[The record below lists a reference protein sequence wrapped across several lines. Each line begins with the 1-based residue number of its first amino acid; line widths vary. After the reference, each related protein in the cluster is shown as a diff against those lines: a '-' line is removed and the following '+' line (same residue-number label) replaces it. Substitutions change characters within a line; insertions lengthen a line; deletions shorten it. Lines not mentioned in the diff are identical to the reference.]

1 MSRAAQAAYSRLVT
15 RSRTLL
21 VVAVLV
27 GALVVGMLGVFGLG
41 GIAGVRG
48 VSPAQPGAVDPVDP
62 VDPVGAGT
70 AGPPSPASAADF
82 RFTATL
88 TDSRRYQ
95 EDRVLLVALRNR
107 GAAPVRVERLQLRTD
122 LFGTVPPGTQDTVLP
137 PTGRRLDLPVAYGPP
152 RCGGG
157 SAGRPSAPVAVVNV
171 RDAVDASSATTELQ
185 VTLRGGNRLLHLRHV
200 LECRQQAVQRAA
212 NIRFG
217 SSWTQVGSGRQ
228 ARVRGELVVR
238 RRSSPQP
245 VTVTE
250 VGGGIIFGVRLLDE
264 RSGPPVRLPA
274 GRRRAAAPLEISAS
288 RCDPHALI
296 ESKRTF
302 TFTVYVRL
310 GGASEVFFP
319 LEATGEGRR
328 LLEESLSRCAPR

>member
-1 MSRAAQAAYSRLVT
+1 MTRNRA
-15 RSRTLL
+15 LL
-21 VVAVLV
+21 VVTVLV
-27 GALVVGMLGVFGLG
+27 GALVVGGLGVVGLG

-48 VSPAQPGAVDPVDP
+48 VDPARPDAVDP
-62 VDPVGAGT
+62 VDPVGATAAGT
-70 AGPPSPASAADF
+70 PVPAPAADF
-82 RFTATL
+82 RLTAGL

-95 EDRVLLVALRNR
+95 QDRVLLVALRNR
-107 GAAPVRVERLQLRTD
+107 GAAPVRVERLQLRTV
-122 LFGTVPPGTQDTVLP
+122 LFGTVPPATQDTVLP

-157 SAGRPSAPVAVVNV
+157 SAARPSAPVAVVNV
-171 RDAVDASSATTELQ
+171 RDAVDASGATTELQ
-185 VTLRGGNRLLHLRHV
+185 VTLRGGNRLLRLRHV

-212 NIRFG
+212 DIRFG

-310 GGASEVFFP
+310 GGASEVFLP

-328 LLEESLSRCAPR
+328 LLEESLARCAPR